1 MVTLA
6 DGLKL
11 AVDRVALFLP
21 RYFWAIGDG
30 HADPYCI
37 VVPEHIDISK
47 LRLPR
52 ESRRG
57 EG

>member
-11 AVDRVALFLP
+11 ALDRAALLP
-21 RYFWAIGDG
+21 AALFWAIGDA

-37 VVPEHIDISK
+37 VVPERINILK
-47 LRLPR
+47 LRPPR
-52 ESRRG
+52 GSRRG